1 MATTVTPTQ
10 MVLNAG
16 TAFSPTAATANTADL
31 AETFTFTPSKPDDKC
46 LIIIDNVATDQ
57 GAITAEVSA
66 GGFYAGKAISS
77 ISVAQGTKEGIV
89 FESAAVKAA
98 AGTISLVL
106 TPASGK
112 RLLTDH
118 TATVE
123 VIQLP

>member
-1 MATTVTPTQ
+1 MSTEVTPTQ

-16 TAFSPTAATANTADL
+16 TAFSPTAATADTADL
-31 AETFTFTPSKPDDKC
+31 AETFSFTPSKPDGKC

-57 GAITAEVSA
+57 GAITAVVSA
-66 GGFYAGKAISS
+66 GEFYAGKAISG

-89 FESAAVKAA
+89 FESAVVKNED
-98 AGTISLVL
+98 GTINVVL

-112 RLLTDH
+112 KLLTDH